1 MARGLQKE
9 TSQAKNA
16 KKNAGPKGSNLEA
29 IKNSQKSVC
38 PICKTPVAA
47 KKVLE
52 DHYASKHPKEKIPE
66 DHCGLLK

>member
-1 MARGLQKE
+1 MQ
-9 TSQAKNA
+9 
-16 KKNAGPKGSNLEA
+16 AGPKGSNLEA

-66 DHCGLLK
+66 DYCGLLK